1 MTPTTQMI
9 STQYTV
15 DPNWPQVPE
24 GWDLV
29 EVVGVASDSRD
40 RVYVFNRGEH
50 PVIVFERDGTFVKS
64 WGEGSFG
71 RAHGIHIGPDDSV
84 YLTDDFLHT
93 VRKFT
98 VDGELLMTLG
108 ESGRASDTGV
118 EGNDYRT
125 IQRGA
130 GPFNQPTNVA
140 LTPDGEIYVTDGYGN
155 ARVHKFSA
163 RGELLFSWGE
173 PGAGPGQFNL
183 PHGIAV
189 DSDGVVYVADR
200 ENDRLQLF
208 QPDGTFIAE
217 WTQVSRPAQVFI
229 DPRDRIYV
237 AEIGWRCG
245 LFPGVEPV
253 DPGGAYVSVLD
264 REGNVLDRWGGSEN
278 PCAPGDF
285 YAPHDVWVDRFGDVY
300 VGEVTWSAGGRKGLV
315 PKDCPCLQKFVLKS
329 G

>member
-1 MTPTTQMI
+1 MTPTIQMT
-9 STQYTV
+9 SSQYTV
-15 DPNWPQVPE
+15 DPTWPRIPE

-64 WGEGSFG
+64 WGEGRFG
-71 RAHGIHIGPDDSV
+71 RAHGIHIGQDDSV
-84 YLTDDFLHT
+84 YLTDDFRHT
-93 VRKFT
+93 VQKFT
-98 VDGELLMTLG
+98 LDGELLMTLG
-108 ESGRASDTGV
+108 ESGRPSDTGV

-140 LTPDGEIYVTDGYGN
+140 LTPQGEIYVTDGYGN

-208 QPDGTFIAE
+208 QPDGTFISE

-229 DPRDRIYV
+229 DPEDRIYV

-245 LFPGVEPV
+245 LFPGVVPV

-300 VGEVTWSAGGRKGLV
+300 VGEVTWSAGGRKGLI
-315 PKDCPCLQKFVLKS
+315 PRDCHCLQKFVLKR

>member
-1 MTPTTQMI
+1 MTPTIQMT
-9 STQYTV
+9 SSQYTV
-15 DPNWPQVPE
+15 DPTWPRISE

-50 PVIVFERDGTFVKS
+50 PVIVFERGGTFVKS
-64 WGEGSFG
+64 WGEGRFG

-93 VRKFT
+93 VQKFT
-98 VDGELLMTLG
+98 LDGELLMTLG
-108 ESGRASDTGV
+108 ESGRPSDTGV
-118 EGNDYRT
+118 QGNDYRT
-125 IQRGA
+125 IRRGA

-140 LTPDGEIYVTDGYGN
+140 LTPQGEIYVTDGYGN

-163 RGELLFSWGE
+163 QGELLFSWGE

-208 QPDGTFIAE
+208 QPDGTFISE

-229 DPRDRIYV
+229 DPEDRIYV

-300 VGEVTWSAGGRKGLV
+300 VGEVTWSAGGRKGLI
-315 PKDCPCLQKFVLKS
+315 PKDCHCLQKFVLKR